1 MEQNEHYRRLQEL
14 NSDPQ
19 LSQVEHT
26 ILTLLHTHAHLANM
40 IIDVPRLQED
50 CLASGLS
57 SQEFS
62 HGFVRL
68 LSRRLLEPRGE
79 FAFTLSA
86 AARRF

>member
-1 MEQNEHYRRLQEL
+1 MEQNQDHRRLPEL
-14 NSDPQ
+14 NADLQ
-19 LSQVEHT
+19 LSRVEST

-40 IIDVPRLQED
+40 VIDVPRLQED
-50 CLASGLS
+50 CRASGLS

-79 FAFTLSA
+79 FTFSLSA
-86 AARRF
+86 KARML